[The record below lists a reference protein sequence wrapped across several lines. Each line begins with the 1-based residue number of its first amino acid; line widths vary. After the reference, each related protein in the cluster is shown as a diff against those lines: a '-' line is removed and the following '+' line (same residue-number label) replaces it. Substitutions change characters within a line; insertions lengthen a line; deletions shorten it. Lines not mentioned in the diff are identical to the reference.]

1 MKIILQPEAKTISNE
16 ELAKNQEDL
25 INMLNK
31 LYCITFRLPKK
42 AIKTM
47 VKS

>member
-1 MKIILQPEAKTISNE
+1 MKILLQTEAKTISNE

-25 INMLNK
+25 INMLTK
-31 LYCITFRLPKK
+31 VYRFAFRLPKK